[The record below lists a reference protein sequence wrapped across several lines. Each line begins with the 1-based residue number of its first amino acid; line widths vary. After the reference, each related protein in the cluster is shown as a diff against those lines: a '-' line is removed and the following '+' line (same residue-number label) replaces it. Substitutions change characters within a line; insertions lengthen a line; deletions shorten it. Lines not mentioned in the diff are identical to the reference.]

1 MNKCSDTLRRRS
13 VDTDKDLLEKIRNR
27 PLELNLENGCKQLV
41 LDYKAFW
48 CKKQCYVWDEEL
60 AEFSKL
66 ASLERHARC
75 KDLHSDK
82 IKGLSREE
90 QLLRRIMY
98 GFNEILVPV
107 QGYEVLFFL
116 EILNPFYVFQV
127 FSLFVWFLEEY
138 YQYAIAV
145 MCMSICGIIT
155 SIRQTRANQVSLRNT
170 VAQTESVRVLRSSGD
185 FETISSD
192 ELVPG
197 DIIELPRHRAVIACD
212 AILLTGTCVVNESM
226 LTGESVPVTKTP
238 LQPNDHLYDSRE
250 HAYHTLFSGT
260 TIIQSKQYGDKPVL
274 AKIIRTGLW
283 TNKGS
288 LVCAIMYPPPADF
301 KFDQD
306 SYKLIAI
313 LISVA
318 FVGFF
323 YTLAIMIQRGN
334 SALNI
339 VIKTLTVFTIVVP
352 PALPSVMAVGKMYAI
367 FRLKGKQIYCINTRA
382 INISGS
388 IDCVCFDKTGTL
400 TEDGLDMMGV
410 AIRDDNVLLEPE
422 KDVRKIEGTSMFQGM
437 LTCHSLTLIDEE
449 LSGDPLDIK
458 MFESTGWQLDDHDLR
473 DPQALRSEQVLAVV
487 RPSPSKDE
495 NESGNSPCLEIIQ
508 QYQFSSTLQRMSAIA
523 RLPQENDRF
532 VAFTKGSPE
541 MVLSLSRPETVPQDL
556 ALNLKLYTE
565 QGYRVIALARKDIQ
579 VSAEEEKK
587 MSLSMLGDL
596 EYGSYPND
604 YKFALTGDTWQL
616 LREHHAELLPRICTK
631 GVVFARM
638 SSDQKQ
644 QLVVELMQLGY
655 HVAMCGDG
663 ANDCGAL
670 RAAHVGIS
678 LSEAESSV
686 ASPFTSRVPDIRC
699 VPTVIQQGRAALVTS
714 FGIFKFTVCYSLTE
728 FISTIILYTI
738 SSNFTDLQFLYVDI
752 LLFVNF
758 AFFFGKTE
766 AYEGKLARTPPTS
779 SLVSFTPLFSIAMH
793 TVFIAV
799 FELVAFYATQ
809 EFSWF
814 TPFKPEDEYRYDCY
828 ENYSVFSLST
838 FQYAMLAIVFS
849 MGKPYRKSMFTNRWF
864 CLSIFALTLLN
875 VYITIYPAKWVSD
888 ILKLQMPPEYDWRFA
903 IVGLAVLNF
912 IVCLAFEAFIVD
924 FVIQKKIK
932 PRLYKPEK
940 SKKPFLRLE
949 YELKEDHNWPP
960 ISNELPHLPVTPSYE
975 NIVNTTRKASIA
987 ESAIS
992 VRIVN
997 ETEATTQRN
1006 AARALSCMTGINNS
1020 AFENHNDINTL
1031 WMYNRYGTEVDRRTL
1046 PRSWRTWTTSK
1057 WWRKAASGD
1066 RSNNKGTL
1074 AQELERR
1081 ARLREF
1087 MKPVDILNIFLLIC
1101 DGVKAFHEAKPEPLA
1116 HRDLKTANIVLGDN
1130 MTPVIMDLGSVA
1142 PARVKVCGTQAAQSL
1157 QELAAERCSMPYRA
1171 PELFQVES
1179 YCMVDERTDIWSLG
1193 CILYAM
1199 CYFKSPFDAV
1209 YERGDS
1215 VALAVISANITFPEN
1230 SPFNEDMQNLIMT
1243 MLKVNPME
1251 RPYIYSVIENTHEV
1265 LSKLEGRV

>member
-1 MNKCSDTLRRRS
+1 MTSINDLKDVKNFGLTCQKIQDSQDEQMTAYGYERNWARTTATWLACLLSAGILRLFFHWYPHLYLYATHRSCGLSRATKILIVDDYQGKYKSYTVKEIKIVSTRNLSSDTLRRRS

-185 FETISSD
+185 FETVSSD

-410 AIRDDNVLLEPE
+410 AIRDGNVLLEPE
-422 KDVRKIEGTSMFQGM
+422 KDVRRIEGTSMFQGM

-458 MFESTGWQLDDHDLR
+458 MFESTGWQLDDRDLR

-495 NESGNSPCLEIIQ
+495 SDLENSPCLEIIQ

-579 VSAEEEKK
+579 VSAKEVHKIPRDEIEKDLEFLGLIILENRLKKPTIGVIKDLREANVKTIMITGDNIQTAISVAKECGILSYRETVINVSVVPCAQDKNRTEIFFNAQGLPMLEKK

-604 YKFALTGDTWQL
+604 YKLALTGDTWQL

-864 CLSIFALTLLN
+864 CLSIFVLTLLN

-888 ILKLQMPPEYDWRFA
+888 ILKLQMPPAYDWRFA

-912 IVCLAFEAFIVD
+912 VICLAFEAFIVD
-924 FVIQKKIK
+924 YVIQKKIK

-997 ETEATTQRN
+997 ETETTTQRN

-1020 AFENHNDINTL
+1020 AFENHNDINT
-1031 WMYNRYGTEVDRRTL
+1031 VD
-1046 PRSWRTWTTSK
+1046 
-1057 WWRKAASGD
+1057 
-1066 RSNNKGTL
+1066 
-1074 AQELERR
+1074 
-1081 ARLREF
+1081 
-1087 MKPVDILNIFLLIC
+1087 
-1101 DGVKAFHEAKPEPLA
+1101 
-1116 HRDLKTANIVLGDN
+1116 
-1130 MTPVIMDLGSVA
+1130 
-1142 PARVKVCGTQAAQSL
+1142 
-1157 QELAAERCSMPYRA
+1157 
-1171 PELFQVES
+1171 
-1179 YCMVDERTDIWSLG
+1179 
-1193 CILYAM
+1193 
-1199 CYFKSPFDAV
+1199 
-1209 YERGDS
+1209 
-1215 VALAVISANITFPEN
+1215 
-1230 SPFNEDMQNLIMT
+1230 
-1243 MLKVNPME
+1243 
-1251 RPYIYSVIENTHEV
+1251 
-1265 LSKLEGRV
+1265 